1 MNRNKLAL
9 YVLGLGS
16 VALGCNSAEP
26 APRPEP
32 ALAKTPAAA
41 PAEQKPQMG
50 PHKSPVT
57 VKLSG
62 PEQVV
67 AGQDIEVIADIEQ
80 RAGSVPVTLELQLP
94 DGVRLVSG
102 EAEELLPAGNGKLQ
116 RRFVVHVDRVPTSDI
131 EVVADTSSS
140 SFGAH
145 AKSVYRFGRPEP
157 RFAEPPRSGKPLT
170 VGGREVGRPIQL
182 K

>member
-1 MNRNKLAL
+1 MNRIQLSF
-9 YVLGLGS
+9 YVLGLGG
-16 VALGCNSAEP
+16 VVLGCNRAEP

-32 ALAKTPAAA
+32 ASASTPAEA
-41 PAEQKPQMG
+41 PATQKPQLG

-62 PEQVV
+62 PEQVS
-67 AGQDIEVIADIEQ
+67 AGQDIEVVAEIEQ
-80 RAGSVPVTLELQLP
+80 RAGSVPVALSLQLP

-102 EAEELLPAGNGKLQ
+102 QSEELLPVGNGKLQ
-116 RRFVVHVDRVPTSDI
+116 RRFVVHVDRVPTTDI
-131 EVVADTSSS
+131 EVVADTSGS

-145 AKSVYRFGRPEP
+145 AKSAYRFGRPEP
-157 RFAEPPRSGKPLT
+157 RFAQPPRSGKPIT

>member
-1 MNRNKLAL
+1 MNRTKLAF
-9 YVLGLGS
+9 YVVGLGS
-16 VALGCNSAEP
+16 VTLGCNSREP

-32 ALAKTPAAA
+32 AVASAPAAA
-41 PAEQKPQMG
+41 PAEQKPQLG

-57 VKLSG
+57 VRLSG

-67 AGQDIEVIADIEQ
+67 AGQDIEVVADIEQ
-80 RAGSVPVTLELQLP
+80 RAGNVPVKLELQLP

-102 EAEELLPAGNGKLQ
+102 DAQELLPAGNGKLQ
-116 RRFVVHVDRVPTSDI
+116 RRFLVHVDRVPTTDI
-131 EVVADTSSS
+131 EVLADTTST

-157 RFAEPPRSGKPLT
+157 RFAEPPRTDKPLT
-170 VGGREVGRPIQL
+170 VGGREVGRPIKL